1 MFQHSALTPGHGA
14 VVTGAASGIGL
25 AAARYFARQGM
36 HVALADQP
44 GPPLDDAVAAVQSAA
59 VEAGYLE
66 AIVFGQ
72 ACDVSDI
79 DQVQT
84 LAERAF
90 EAFDHIGVV
99 MNNAG
104 INAGGGPFEKL
115 DRWRALMGVN
125 LWGVIY
131 GGQVFA
137 PRLLAQTGPA
147 AIINTGSKQGITN
160 PPGDAAYN
168 VTKAGVKS
176 YTESLAHELR
186 NAEGATVSAHLLVPG
201 FTYTGMSK
209 PRHPSQPAEAWTPEQ
224 VVERLV
230 ERMAAGDFY
239 ILCPDNAVD
248 EQTDRRRIA
257 WAAGDLTDNRPALSR
272 WHSDYAEAF
281 TEFVNRNR
289 T

>member
-1 MFQHSALTPGHGA
+1 MPQHPAIATGHGA

-25 AAARYFARQGM
+25 AAAVRFARLGL

-44 GPPLDDAVAAVQSAA
+44 GPTLDDAVSAVQSAA

-72 ACDVSDI
+72 ACDVSEV

-84 LAERAF
+84 LADRAF

-104 INAGGGPFEKL
+104 INAGGGSFEKL
-115 DRWRALMGVN
+115 DRWRALMATN
-125 LWGVIY
+125 LWGVIH

-137 PRLLAQTGPA
+137 PRLLEQASPA

-186 NAEGATVSAHLLVPG
+186 NAKGATVSAHLLVPG

-209 PRHPSQPAEAWTPEQ
+209 PRHPSQPAEAWSAEQ
-224 VVERLV
+224 VIDRLI
-230 ERMAAGDFY
+230 ERMAASDFY

-248 EQTDRRRIA
+248 EETDRRRIT

-272 WHSDYAEAF
+272 WHPDHTEAF
-281 TEFVNRNR
+281 AEFVNRNR